1 MLYNSKNKVLL
12 LTALAFSAS
21 ASAAPSPWSVGVGA
35 SYSPEVYIDT
45 DSNRTVIPII
55 GYEGEHL
62 FLRGF
67 SAGYRIFPRGTPHN
81 FVLRLQYDPRTLDPD
96 DSSDPDIKKL
106 DKRKSSV
113 LGGASYQY
121 LSRYG
126 MFEVSAGADI
136 AGRHDGF
143 YAQTSYS
150 YPIRGQGWGFTP
162 NIGYAYNS
170 EKLNQHLYGVS
181 AAESARTNGRF
192 KEFKP
197 GYDGNFF
204 IGASGYYGITRSIR
218 VMGAIRYSNLEG
230 DLEESPILDAT
241 HGTSLMLGITY
252 SF

>member
-55 GYEGEHL
+55 GYEGDHL

-106 DKRKSSV
+106 DKRKSAV

-181 AAESARTNGRF
+181 AAEAARTRF
-192 KEFKP
+192 NEFDP